1 MVPAGIRRLDAR
13 GFGLLELVVA
23 LSVLTVLCCLAVP
36 SLIGYWREATLR
48 AAATELASAVGHGRL
63 LAIALNTQVCVS
75 VARGV
80 VRFGRASGA
89 ACSDV
94 PLAAPGAQAIRL
106 AGGALVSDAG
116 PEVVWSHLGA
126 ATPAGSY
133 AVTDPAS
140 GRTRR
145 VVVAASGRVSV
156 R

>member
-1 MVPAGIRRLDAR
+1 VVPARVRRLDAR
-13 GFGLLELVVA
+13 GFGLIEIVVA
-23 LSVLTVLCCLAVP
+23 LSVLMVLAWLAVP

-63 LAIALNTQVCVS
+63 LAIALNAPVCVS

-80 VRFGRASGA
+80 VRFGRASDA
-89 ACSDV
+89 ACSGA
-94 PLAAPGAQAIRL
+94 PLVAPGAHAIRL
-106 AGGALVSDAG
+106 AGGALVSDAP
-116 PEVVWSHLGA
+116 PELVWNHLGS

-133 AVTDPAS
+133 TVTDPAS
-140 GRTRR
+140 GRARR

>member
-1 MVPAGIRRLDAR
+1 VVPAGVRRLDAR
-13 GFGLLELVVA
+13 GFGLLELVVSLA
-23 LSVLTVLCCLAVP
+23 VLMVLSWLTVP

-48 AAATELASAVGHGRL
+48 ATATELASAVGHGRL
-63 LAIALNTQVCVS
+63 LAIALNAPVCVS

-89 ACSDV
+89 ACSGV

-106 AGGALVSDAG
+106 GGGALVSDGG
-116 PEVVWSHLGA
+116 PDVVWSHLGA

-133 AVTDPAS
+133 AVTDPVS